1 MKFKVRAGY
10 IALALSYDSKMGSDS
25 AIECVNDNGRVRAF
39 TSLTRAIP
47 QNFGARRN
55 DIVSVLEF
63 KSKDNLDQKIFLSG
77 PKYHHIE
84 DVWLRRWL
92 HLLSC

>member
-1 MKFKVRAGY
+1 
-10 IALALSYDSKMGSDS
+10 MGSDS

-55 DIVSVLEF
+55 DIVSFFEF
-63 KSKDNLDQKIFLSG
+63 KSKGNLKKKFFVCRIKLSS
-77 PKYHHIE
+77 H
-84 DVWLRRWL
+84 
-92 HLLSC
+92 